1 MERKINLSKS
11 EKKSKCGVNLVFTPK
26 SKKSVVKQI
35 DEKDS
40 NVYFT
45 PLSDEIL
52 TKEEIEK
59 EATKSELRKIREIFD
74 KKDYLKNERSIL
86 ADWHNRNCVNNQFY
100 RLNFLLNER
109 KKNTSFITSN
119 DEDNEMLYDY
129 DRRECLSSRF
139 NDLWTAQYY
148 EARFLKTIREDEKLN
163 LY

>member
-1 MERKINLSKS
+1 MERTINVSKS
-11 EKKSKCGVNLVFTPK
+11 EKRNKCGVNLVFTPK
-26 SKKSVVKQI
+26 SKKSVVRQI

-45 PLSDEIL
+45 PLSDQIL

-74 KKDYLKNERSIL
+74 KKDYLKDERSIL
-86 ADWHNRNCVNNQFY
+86 ADWHNRNIINNQYY

-109 KKNTSFITSN
+109 KQNTSFIASN
-119 DEDNEMLYDY
+119 SEDNEMLSDY
-129 DRRECLSSRF
+129 DRRECLSSKY
-139 NDLWTAQYY
+139 NTLWTAQYY

-163 LY
+163 LN